1 MRSTVIFALALFLSG
16 CTQAGDEN
24 HLAGTVLETL
34 DVPSYTYVH
43 LETADGEKLWAAI
56 PQTRLELGT
65 QVVIGHPTIMNQFE
79 SKTLG
84 RTFDEIHFGTLEGDR
99 PIPAAK
105 SKADTA
111 SIEVTKAEGANG
123 RTVAEIHAGGGDL
136 SGKTVSLRGRVVK
149 YNGGIMG
156 RNWIHL
162 QDGSGDAGAGTNDI
176 LVTSSDSTTVGE
188 IILIEGTVATNKDF
202 GSGYSYAIIVENARV
217 K

>member
-1 MRSTVIFALALFLSG
+1 MRSALILTLALLLSG
-16 CTQAGDEN
+16 CTQAAEKN
-24 HLAGTVLETL
+24 QLTGTVLETL

-65 QVVIGHPTIMNQFE
+65 QVVIGHPTAMNQFE

-84 RTFDEIHFGTLEGDR
+84 RTFDEIYFGTLEGDR

-111 SIEVTKAEGANG
+111 PIEVAKAEGANG
-123 RTVAEIHAGGGDL
+123 RTVAGIYAGGGDL
-136 SGKTVSLRGRVVK
+136 SGKTVTLRGRVVK
-149 YNGGIMG
+149 YNSGIMG

-176 LVTSSDSTTVGE
+176 LVTSSDTTTVGE

-202 GSGYSYAIIVENARV
+202 GSGYSYAIIVEEARV